1 MSIYRPLDKE
11 ELVKIYSG
19 ILLSHKKEWNMTI
32 GDSRDGLR
40 EYYAKWNKP
49 EKDKYHE
56 ISLICG
62 GIWKN
67 NIKEPMKHTIHWY
80 REQTDAC

>member
-1 MSIYRPLDKE
+1 MGHLRN
-11 ELVKIYSG
+11 G
-19 ILLSHKKEWNMTI
+19 ILFSHKKEETFAHC
-32 GDSRDGLR
+32 DSMNGH
-40 EYYAKWNKP
+40 EHYAKWNKP